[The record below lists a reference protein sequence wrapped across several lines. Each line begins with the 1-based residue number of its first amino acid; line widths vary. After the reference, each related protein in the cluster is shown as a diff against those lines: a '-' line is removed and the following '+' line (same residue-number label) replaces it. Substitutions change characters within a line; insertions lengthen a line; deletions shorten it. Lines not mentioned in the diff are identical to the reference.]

1 MALDLCFETPLI
13 NVELEL
19 EIFIEH
25 LGHRSFITLHL
36 LEKFMLFFDQFV
48 LNEFLL
54 EFDKALS
61 IVVKLFFCD
70 SFFLLLE
77 HILVIILV
85 LIALSTILLLWIL
98 AHII

>member
-1 MALDLCFETPLI
+1 MALNLCFETPLI
-13 NVELEL
+13 NVKLEL

-48 LNEFLL
+48 FNEFLL

-70 SFFLLLE
+70 GFFLLLE
-77 HILVIILV
+77 HI

-98 AHII
+98 THII